1 MLLVLLVTR
10 KRLGL
15 VIRLFE
21 EAGRAISDMPTLLIL
36 PWVVSFFNK
45 TMKKIDIILKDF
57 QQNHSFLSPIR

>member
-1 MLLVLLVTR
+1 MQGIMFLVLLVTR

-36 PWVVSFFNK
+36 PWVVSFF
-45 TMKKIDIILKDF
+45 I
-57 QQNHSFLSPIR
+57 P